1 MRAEKLVGFV
11 LKRTN
16 FGEADKFITIF
27 TREKGKIKVLA
38 KGIRKIKSRR
48 APHLELFNTVEIMV
62 YEGKTFNIVTEAF
75 TLARPGLANLE
86 QIGYFFYTS
95 EVLDKLLPE
104 NQPHPE
110 SYSLLLQF
118 LSNITE
124 TSVKKFTIELLWDLG
139 YLPRGDYPKQGISSF
154 VESLIEKPLKSKK
167 FLEEL

>member
-38 KGIRKIKSRR
+38 KGIRRINSRR
-48 APHLELFNTVEIMV
+48 APHLELFNEVEIMV
-62 YEGKTFNIVTEAF
+62 HEGRIFNIVTEARAF
-75 TLARPGLANLE
+75 STLKPDLKTT
-86 QIGYFFYTS
+86 GYLFYIS

-110 SYSLLLQF
+110 SYTLLLQF
-118 LSNITE
+118 LPNITE
-124 TSVKKFTIELLWDLG
+124 TRVKKFTIELLWDLG
-139 YLPRGDYPKQGISSF
+139 YLPKGNYPKQGISDF
-154 VESLIEKPLKSKK
+154 VENIIEKPLKSKK

>member
-38 KGIRKIKSRR
+38 KGIRRINSRR
-48 APHLELFNTVEIMV
+48 APHLELFTISEIMV
-62 YEGKTFNIVTEAF
+62 HNGSSFDVVTEAQTQGVALHR
-75 TLARPGLANLE
+75 TLQTTGLL
-86 QIGYFFYTS
+86 FFVS

-110 SYSLLLQF
+110 SYALLLK
-118 LSNITE
+118 LLPNITE

-139 YLPRGDYPKQGISSF
+139 YLPKGDYPKQGISSF

-167 FLEEL
+167 FLDEI

>member
-1 MRAEKLVGFV
+1 MRTEKLQGIV
-11 LKRTN
+11 LKRSN

-48 APHLELFNTVEIMV
+48 APHLELVNEVEITV
-62 YEGKTFNIVTEAF
+62 HEGRTFYIVTEAS

-86 QIGYFFYTS
+86 QMGYFFYTS

-110 SYSLLLQF
+110 SYTLLLK
-118 LSNITE
+118 LLPNISE

-139 YLPRGDYPKQGISSF
+139 YLPKGEYPKQGISSF